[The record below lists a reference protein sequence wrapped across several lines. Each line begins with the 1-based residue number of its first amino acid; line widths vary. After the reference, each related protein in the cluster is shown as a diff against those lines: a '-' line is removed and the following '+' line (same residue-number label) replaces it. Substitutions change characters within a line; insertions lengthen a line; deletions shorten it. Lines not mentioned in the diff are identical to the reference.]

1 MCKECLPKQIY
12 SLRPSAFTFVLV
24 ISAIVFL
31 SYQGANAESAQDCF
45 YKDKQGVIKVSDGI
59 DKIPAEY
66 RASAQCT
73 KAKTTES
80 VRPNQIQLEGNT
92 RSVDMAS
99 PLGRIELRWPRT
111 LEKIFSRTPERAVA
125 DAARTASR
133 ALKSG
138 GFPTHL
144 TTLDMSWRIVF
155 LDQNLPETQIPAQV
169 VSNCHPGWMYP
180 PADIFIVAQRV
191 AAGCVAGDAVSPEK
205 ADSAL
210 TRVLLHEMGH
220 AIEFALMKGEGAHD
234 PLRAEG
240 FASWFEGFS
249 AHYSSLVD
257 DQVVLDEYRALGLSA
272 LEQGNRGFS
281 FSGSPT
287 DYGLG
292 ALYFRLLQQKRGV
305 AGIVSLYQKRLN
317 QGAGLVQSLHDDF
330 AWGDERWIKEIRD
343 LR

>member
-1 MCKECLPKQIY
+1 MCSTWVSSQVF
-12 SLRPSAFTFVLV
+12 SLKRQAFVAFLIVNAVTFLLCQRASA
-24 ISAIVFL
+24 
-31 SYQGANAESAQDCF
+31 EPAQDCF
-45 YKDKQGVIKVSDGI
+45 FKDSRGVIKITDGI
-59 DKIPAEY
+59 DKIPKEF
-66 RASAQCT
+66 RASAQCA

-144 TTLDMSWRIVF
+144 TALDLSWRIIF
-155 LDQNLPETQIPAQV
+155 LDQNLPETQIPSQV

-191 AAGCVAGDAVSPEK
+191 AAGCVAGESVSAEK
-205 ADSAL
+205 ADAAL
-210 TRVLLHEMGH
+210 ARVLLHEMGH
-220 AIEFALMKGEGAHD
+220 AIEFALMKGEGARD
-234 PLRAEG
+234 PMRAEG

-249 AHYSSLVD
+249 ARYSSLVD
-257 DQVVLDEYRALGLSA
+257 DQVVVDEYRALGIKA
-272 LEQGNRGFS
+272 LENGNRGF
-281 FSGSPT
+281 FFTGSPE

-292 ALYFRLLQQKRGV
+292 ALHFRLLEKKRGV
-305 AGIVSLYQKRLN
+305 AGIIALYQKDLSR
-317 QGAGLVQSLHDDF
+317 GAGFIQSLRDDF
-330 AWGDERWIKEIRD
+330 AWGDERWMKEIRG
-343 LR
+343 L